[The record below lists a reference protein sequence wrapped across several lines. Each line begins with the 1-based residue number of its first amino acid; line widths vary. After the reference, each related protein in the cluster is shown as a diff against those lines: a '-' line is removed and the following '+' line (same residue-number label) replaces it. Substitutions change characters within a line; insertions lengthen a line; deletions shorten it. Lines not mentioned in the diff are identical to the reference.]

1 MNARQRIV
9 GGRSI
14 VVRLVLTVAAAMS
27 VILVLALGF
36 VYWRVSYALNR
47 QLDQDLK
54 AWRAV
59 VAGDVR
65 DGSTPP
71 SHLPG
76 LTYQLYDVHG
86 RQIGGPSNIVK
97 LTDKDDVIAAAEG
110 KRSIRYDL
118 GSMIRPSKGHDYRV
132 QLERVRS
139 PRGKVVVASAISR
152 NKHDEA
158 LRELQLQL
166 LIAGLL
172 TLLGASLVGYRTAR
186 GALNP
191 VESYRRAAQQA
202 GAERVGRLPVVE
214 DRDDELTRLGHTFND
229 LLEDI
234 EAGAARERQFLAD
247 ASHELRTPLTLMST
261 ELEWA
266 RHRRRSVEEL
276 EGVLDSMQQQVTR
289 LVELS
294 DTLLDVE
301 ELRAATEITRE
312 PVSLRDLVEDAIRD
326 AQPLGTEVQT
336 DVPIAEVMLNRRWLT
351 IALANL
357 LRNAVRHGRPPITV
371 RASVADGRVRLV
383 VTDNGPGFPA
393 EFRETAFD
401 RFSRADKSRTTPGSG
416 LGLHLVDVIA
426 KAHGGKARIL
436 DTEAGAAVEIT
447 VAAPAPAPFLA

>member
-1 MNARQRIV
+1 VNARQRIL
-9 GGRSI
+9 GRRSI
-14 VVRLVLTVAAAMS
+14 VVRLVVAVAAAMV

-65 DGSTPP
+65 AGNTPP

-76 LTYQLYDVHG
+76 LTYQIYDLNG
-86 RQIGGPSNIVK
+86 RLIDGPPDIVK
-97 LTDKDDVIAAAEG
+97 LTDKDDVVATANG
-110 KRSIRYDL
+110 DRTRRYDL
-118 GSMIRPSKGHDYRV
+118 GSLIRPVKGHDYRV
-132 QLERVRS
+132 QLESVNS
-139 PRGKVVVASAISR
+139 PSGRVVVASAISR

-166 LIAGLL
+166 TIAGLL
-172 TLLGASLVGYRTAR
+172 TLMGASLVGYRTAR
-186 GALNP
+186 AALNP

-202 GAERVGRLPVVE
+202 GAERVGRLPVAE

-301 ELRAATEITRE
+301 ELRAATDITRE
-312 PVSLRDLVEDAIRD
+312 PVSLRDLVDDAIRD
-326 AQPLGTEVQT
+326 AQPVGSEVQV
-336 DVPIAEVMLNRRWLT
+336 DVPHVEVMLNRRWLT

-371 RASVADGRVRLV
+371 RASVAAGQVRLV
-383 VTDNGPGFPA
+383 VSDDGPGFPSD
-393 EFRETAFD
+393 FRETAFD

-426 KAHGGKARIL
+426 KAHRGRARIL
-436 DTEAGAAVEIT
+436 DTETGAAVEIS
-447 VAAPAPAPFLA
+447 VAAPAPAPFVA